1 MNEATDNGP
10 WLLVRILLP
19 SLHVFL
25 KFYLIVISSS
35 SLHHPIQNRLLAAL
49 PAIEL
54 DDLAPHLELVHLPLG
69 DALCKAGESLPYAY
83 FPTSSVISIHC
94 LLENGTSSEITN
106 VGREGMIGISLFMG
120 GEGTRGWATV

>member
-1 MNEATDNGP
+1 MNEATNNGP

-69 DALCKAGESLPYAY
+69 DALCKRESRFLMPTFPLLPS
-83 FPTSSVISIHC
+83 FPSIAFWKMAHRRRSQ
-94 LLENGTSSEITN
+94 T
-106 VGREGMIGISLFMG
+106 
-120 GEGTRGWATV
+120 